1 MMVIMCNDERRM
13 DNFEYGY
20 DVLKSKCWGFFILKW
35 MEIELEC
42 WNNRIIDNLFGYVEF
57 VETCI
62 RKLIFG
68 FNVEE

>member
-1 MMVIMCNDERRM
+1 
-13 DNFEYGY
+13 
-20 DVLKSKCWGFFILKW
+20 

-42 WNNRIIDNLFGYVEF
+42 WNNWIIDNLFGYVEF
-57 VETCI
+57 VETYI

>member
-1 MMVIMCNDERRM
+1 MLGV
-13 DNFEYGY
+13 
-20 DVLKSKCWGFFILKW
+20 FILKW